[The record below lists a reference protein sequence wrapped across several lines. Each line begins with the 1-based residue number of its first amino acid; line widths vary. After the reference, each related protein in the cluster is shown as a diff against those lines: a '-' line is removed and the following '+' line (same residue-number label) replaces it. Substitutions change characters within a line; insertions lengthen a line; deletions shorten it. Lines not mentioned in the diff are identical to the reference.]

1 MAPIDINNKKL
12 KGLPERILKT
22 REVDMGIDPATGR
35 RMVKLVIDDPNHY
48 CGSSGSGGNPDFY
61 NKYINEGRNSIDESM
76 FSADLASI
84 HNWDLY
90 QKTLPKT
97 KLETEIR
104 KEFLPK
110 NKISN
115 NPVKIE
121 KKKQEKN
128 KNDIK
133 KVDSTFLKAIKN
145 IAVFI
150 FPFSVLQQIIKKN
163 GKDTTKNKSKR

>member
-1 MAPIDINNKKL
+1 MAPVSINNKKL
-12 KGLPERILKT
+12 KGLPERTLKT
-22 REVDMGIDPATGR
+22 REINMGIDPLTGR
-35 RMVKLVIDDPNHY
+35 RMVKLVIDDSEY
-48 CGSSGSGGNPDFY
+48 YGSAGEGGNPDFY
-61 NKYINEGRNSIDESM
+61 NKYVNEGRNSIDESM

-84 HNWDLY
+84 HDWDLY

-128 KNDIK
+128 KNNNNIK
-133 KVDSTFLKAIKN
+133 KADSTFLKAIKN
-145 IAVFI
+145 IAGSI
-150 FPFSVLQQIIKKN
+150 FPFSVLQQIIKKQ
-163 GKDTTKNKSKR
+163 KW